1 MAKSGRAE
9 SLFALRSRGVSG
21 VDGNVR
27 HNSRRPRVPMA
38 DMSGVRESAGGRMTK
53 SGNAVNP
60 QLIRDWAHAC
70 ADGLA
75 SLRGE
80 INDLN
85 VFPIPDSDTGSN
97 MANTM
102 AGAVA
107 ALDEAPAD
115 ADLSTVTRVLA
126 DGCVANARGN
136 SGVILAQLFVGLAD
150 AADLGIAEDDIGFNK
165 LCTNGLRL
173 ASLSARRAVS
183 EPREGTVLT
192 LLKVAAAT
200 ASAHV
205 SDSPADLVRAVA
217 EDSAEALD
225 LTTEQMPELAEAG
238 VVDAGA
244 RGFLVIADAM
254 VAVVT
259 GVANKRRAYRG
270 STAGPG
276 GLVDHAC
283 SADGDTDFEVMY
295 LLEGA
300 DAKQIAGLRDR
311 LGELGDSIVIVGDSS
326 DVAERFSVHVHT
338 DEPGA
343 AVEAGLALGEIR
355 DIRISCFM
363 LDALNAAPG
372 ANEPPPR
379 FRRAVVALV
388 SGDGA
393 EELFAAAGASVVRA
407 DDGVHAATLAEAI
420 RSTDSAHVVVMGNG
434 MMSSQDLVTVGA
446 EARSTQ
452 RSVVFLPT
460 LSMVQCLSAL
470 AVHDPGEEPD
480 VDAFAMAEAAA
491 GTRWGSLMISSGKLT
506 TLAGTC
512 EVGDTLGLIGSDVLV
527 IGKQPADAA
536 TALLDLMLA
545 TGGEMVSVLAGE
557 GLDEETLEAINEHV
571 RKHYS
576 GIELELHQTGQTS
589 TLLQV
594 GVE

>member
-1 MAKSGRAE
+1 
-9 SLFALRSRGVSG
+9 
-21 VDGNVR
+21 
-27 HNSRRPRVPMA
+27 
-38 DMSGVRESAGGRMTK
+38 MTT

-75 SLRGE
+75 AMRGE

-107 ALDEAPAD
+107 ALDAAPAD
-115 ADLSTVTRVLA
+115 ADLTTVTRTLA
-126 DGCVANARGN
+126 DGCVTNARGN
-136 SGVILAQLFVGLAD
+136 SGVILAQVFIGLAD
-150 AADLGIAEDDIGFNK
+150 AADLGVAENDVSFNK
-165 LCTNGLRL
+165 LCANGLRL
-173 ASLSARRAVS
+173 ASLTARRAVS
-183 EPREGTVLT
+183 DPREGTVLT

-205 SDSPADLVRAVA
+205 GASPADMVRAVA
-217 EDSAEALD
+217 DDSAEALD
-225 LTTEQMPELAEAG
+225 LTTEQMPELANAG

-244 RGFLVIADAM
+244 RGFLVLADAM
-254 VAVVT
+254 VSVVT

-270 STAGPG
+270 STVGPG
-276 GLVDHAC
+276 HLHDGDC
-283 SADGDTDFEVMY
+283 SADGDTEFEVMY

-300 DAKQIAGLRDR
+300 DASQIAGLRDR

-326 DVAERFSVHVHT
+326 DDAERFSVHVHT
-338 DEPGA
+338 NEPGA
-343 AVEAGLALGEIR
+343 AVEAGIALGRLR
-355 DIRISCFM
+355 DIRISCFV
-363 LDALNAAPG
+363 LDARNAAPG

-379 FRRAVVALV
+379 FRRAVVVLV
-388 SGDGA
+388 TGDGA
-393 EELFAAAGASVVRA
+393 EELFTAAGASVVRA
-407 DDGVHAATLAEAI
+407 DHGVDSATLAQAI
-420 RSTDSAHVVVMGNG
+420 RATDSAHVVVMGNG
-434 MMSSQDLVTVGA
+434 MMPSQDLVTVGA

-460 LSMVQCLSAL
+460 LSMVQCLSAM

-491 GTRWGSLMISSGKLT
+491 GTRWGSLMTSSSRLT

-527 IGKQPADAA
+527 IAKEASDAA
-536 TALLDLMLA
+536 IALLDLMLA
-545 TGGEMVSVLAGE
+545 TGGEMVSVLAGRA
-557 GLDEETLEAINEHV
+557 LDEDTRVAIAEHV
-571 RKHYS
+571 RKHHS
-576 GIELELHQTGQTS
+576 GIELEVHETGQTS
-589 TLLQV
+589 HLLQV